1 MFWSPGHMPVPGRPA
16 PESSLA
22 CAGVPGRAAAGA
34 LLPARASGAH
44 RCPEL
49 SSPSPHVW
57 PAPART
63 PRACW
68 NRPAVSGEAQGE
80 ASGRK
85 PTYLDDAVSFPD
97 APVLGC
103 DAVRVDLEHTAS
115 ISAPADTS
123 AGVRTAAPHSH
134 AHPCVLAGH
143 TNGPDSVGGQM
154 RPPVPSAGHTKPLR
168 WLRRTAHLGFSA
180 SRADIDPEPS
190 AAALPSVMRGTERR
204 LRLSPGCSVS
214 QSQGWLTHKRGQRT
228 PHPVLTSY
236 LAHEN
241 PDVVLV
247 VGAVAHRE
255 AQLVLAAR
263 PAQSH
268 FLTERRAREPCGRCP
283 REGFPR

>member
-57 PAPART
+57 PAPAHT

-134 AHPCVLAGH
+134 AHPCPRWAHKRTRLSGR
-143 TNGPDSVGGQM
+143 PDE
-154 RPPVPSAGHTKPLR
+154 
-168 WLRRTAHLGFSA
+168 A
-180 SRADIDPEPS
+180 SRP
-190 AAALPSVMRGTERR
+190 L
-204 LRLSPGCSVS
+204 
-214 QSQGWLTHKRGQRT
+214 GW
-228 PHPVLTSY
+228 
-236 LAHEN
+236 AHE
-241 PDVVLV
+241 
-247 VGAVAHRE
+247 ATQVAPPHGPPG
-255 AQLVLAAR
+255 LLC
-263 PAQSH
+263 
-268 FLTERRAREPCGRCP
+268 LPC
-283 REGFPR
+283 